1 MYSSKKILAGV
12 ILIASLFINTGVVF
26 AAGNINPALNYSQ
39 FLDKDL
45 DNNGTKD
52 FINWNP
58 TNGGATVS
66 DTTVTGY
73 IWGETVGWINLGPF
87 TNAGSSAGVKN
98 TCDGDL
104 SGYAWGQNTGW
115 INFAPTYAVGANEP
129 RINPNTGDITGSVW
143 AQNYG
148 WITLNSSYGWIVLNS
163 SNGTYPGLNTT
174 WRPDPNCSTPV
185 DVCPGLPGIQTS
197 LSDCTDGGGGLD
209 LCSNIPN
216 VQSVVEPGYYKV
228 PATPGVTGECFPII
242 NQNDLCTNIAG
253 VQTTVPAFHTKDP
266 VTPGVPGV
274 CSPDPVDVC
283 PNKPGL
289 QTNIN
294 ECPGEVDVCPNK
306 PGNQTSPSE
315 CPPPPPVVDVCP
327 NLSGDQEVLPPGYQ
341 FDQNGNCV
349 VVPPPDGDACP
360 GIPGNQT
367 SINECPPAPP
377 IDVCPTV
384 PGVQIS
390 VSECPDDF
398 QGDSESITG
407 TSTFAF
413 LAGPLDFLNEN
424 NIGWILPVVGVAAG
438 IPGLITRFGNL
449 ILTFVFRRKKMR
461 GIVYDAVTKEPLD
474 PAYVSVIDMATNQEV
489 FSAITDMDGRYGFV
503 LKKGTYKIVANKTH
517 YQFPSQLLQ
526 GRMMDEVYDHLYFG
540 EPFTVENE
548 EEVVTRNIP
557 MDPTAQDWNQQEK
570 RRMNP
575 LKYLIE
581 NQKLWGTV
589 CDILF
594 VLGFIFSIV
603 TTYYYPVW
611 WNVLMV
617 FLYIAIALIHFF
629 GLGTVAPGK
638 ITRAGMPVPF
648 AIVRVFNAAL
658 NREVAHKVT
667 TQLGGYYILV
677 PKAEYYITVEQR
689 NPDGSY
695 TKIFTSS
702 VMHADQGIINKSFN
716 I

>member
-1 MYSSKKILAGV
+1 MYSLKKILGGV
-12 ILIASLFINTGVVF
+12 IVVALLLTHAGVVF
-26 AAGNINPALNYSQ
+26 AAGNINPSLNYSQ

-45 DNNGTKD
+45 DNNGTED

-73 IWGETVGWINLGPF
+73 IWGETIGWINLGPF

-104 SGYAWGQNTGW
+104 SGFAWGQNTGW

-129 RINPNTGDITGSVW
+129 RIDPNTGDITGTVW
-143 AQNYG
+143 SQNYG
-148 WITLNSSYGWIVLNS
+148 WITLNSSD
-163 SNGTYPGLNTT
+163 GTYPGLNTT
-174 WRPDPNCSTPV
+174 WRPSSNCTTNPPQPPQPPQ
-185 DVCPGLPGIQTS
+185 PGTDICLNLAGIQS
-197 LSDCTDGGGGLD
+197 SV
-209 LCSNIPN
+209 PN
-216 VQSVVEPGYYKV
+216 GYYKV
-228 PATPGVTGECFPII
+228 PPTPGVAGDCFQITTNP
-242 NQNDLCTNIAG
+242 NDLCTNIPG
-253 VQTTVPAFHTKDP
+253 VQTTVPAFHTKNP
-266 VTPGVPGV
+266 TTPGVPGV
-274 CSPDPVDVC
+274 CTPDPVNPPPTPNDVC
-283 PNKPGL
+283 PNVPG
-289 QTNIN
+289 
-294 ECPGEVDVCPNK
+294 V
-306 PGNQTSPSE
+306 QTSTSQ
-315 CPPPPPVVDVCP
+315 CPPPPPVSPVSDVCP
-327 NLSGDQEVLPPGYQ
+327 NLAGDQEQVPPGYQ
-341 FDQNGNCV
+341 VDQNGNCV
-349 VVPPPDGDACP
+349 LPPPEGDACP
-360 GIPGNQT
+360 GIPGIQT
-367 SINECPPAPP
+367 SISECPPPAP

-390 VSECPDDF
+390 VSECTNDF

-413 LAGPLDFLNEN
+413 LAGPLDFLNSN
-424 NIGWILPVVGVAAG
+424 NIGWVLPAAGVAAG

-461 GIVYDAVTKEPLD
+461 GIVYDSVTKEPLD
-474 PAYVSVIDMATNQEV
+474 PAYVSVIDVATNQEV
-489 FSAITDMDGRYGFV
+489 FNAITDMDGRYGFV
-503 LKKGTYKIVANKTH
+503 LKKGTYKLVANKTH
-517 YQFPSQLLQ
+517 YQFPSQRLH
-526 GRMMDEVYDHLYFG
+526 GRLADEVYDHLYFG

-557 MDPTAQDWNQQEK
+557 MDPTGQDWNQQEK

-581 NQKLWGTV
+581 NQKLWGTI

-594 VLGFIFSIV
+594 VFGFIFSII

-617 FLYIAIALIHFF
+617 FLYIAIALVHFF
-629 GLGTVAPGK
+629 GYGSVAPGK
-638 ITRAGMPVPF
+638 ITRSGAPVPF

-677 PKAEYYITVEQR
+677 PKAEYYVTIEQR

-695 TKIFTSS
+695 TKIFTST

-716 I
+716 L